1 MQQLFLFPPPAAPS
15 KPLPDDVRDNARS
28 LLSDLLVA
36 VMTATPLNQK
46 LLEDKREDAC
56 DE

>member
-1 MQQLFLFPPPAAPS
+1 MQQFDLFPPPAAPAN
-15 KPLPDDVRDNARS
+15 PLPDDVRDNARS
-28 LLSDLLVA
+28 LLSDLQVA

-46 LLEDKREDAC
+46 LLEDKREDEC

>member
-1 MQQLFLFPPPAAPS
+1 MQQLDLFPPPAAPA
-15 KPLPDDVRDNARS
+15 KPLPDDARGNARN

-46 LLEDKREDAC
+46 LLEEKREDAS